1 MHELNLGNKIR
12 QLRRLMIES
21 LEPGESHH
29 IGCSFSILE
38 IVSVLYYR
46 MMHVNP
52 RNPKDP
58 KRDIFILSK
67 GHGALAVYVV
77 LCDLGFISKEQ
88 MMTYDRNGSILPEHI
103 HKEVP
108 GVEAS
113 TGSLGHGLPI
123 SSGFA
128 LSFKNDNKDNKVYVV
143 MSDGELNEGS
153 NWEAIQFAAHH
164 NLSNLVA
171 IIDLNGFQGFAR
183 TKDVL
188 DLSPLKEKF
197 ESFQWNVL
205 DVDGN
210 DLEALEATFR
220 GIQKQNLEKPTVV
233 LARTVKAHGMPMYEG
248 KFESHYHSI
257 DAEMQKKMLSELS
270 EENT

>member
-1 MHELNLGNKIR
+1 MLDLSKKLKT
-12 QLRRLMIES
+12 LRRIMIEA

-38 IVSVLYYR
+38 IVSVLYYNI
-46 MMHVNP
+46 MHVNP
-52 RNPKDP
+52 NNPLDP
-58 KRDIFILSK
+58 TRDIFILSK
-67 GHGALAVYVV
+67 GHGALAVYAV

-88 MMTYDRNGSILPEHI
+88 FMTYDKNGSILPEHI

-123 SSGFA
+123 SVGFA
-128 LSFKNDNKDNKVYVV
+128 LSFKNDKKTNMVYTV

-164 NLSNLVA
+164 QLSNLVA
-171 IIDLNGFQGFAR
+171 IIDLNGFQGYAK
-183 TKDVL
+183 TEDVINL
-188 DLSPLKEKF
+188 FPLSEKF
-197 ESFQWNVL
+197 KAFNWNVFEAN
-205 DVDGN
+205 GN
-210 DLEALEATFR
+210 NIKELESVITSIKNNTSSQPSVIIAKT
-220 GIQKQNLEKPTVV
+220 I
-233 LARTVKAHGMPMYEG
+233 KAHGMPLYEG

-257 DAEMQKKMLSELS
+257 DAKMKEKMLEELT
-270 EENT
+270 E